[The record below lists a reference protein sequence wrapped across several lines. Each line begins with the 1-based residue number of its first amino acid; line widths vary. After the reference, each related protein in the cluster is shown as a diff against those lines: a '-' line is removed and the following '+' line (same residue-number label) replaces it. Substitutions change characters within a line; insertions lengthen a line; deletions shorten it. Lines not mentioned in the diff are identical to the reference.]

1 MRFLGHQTSSSA
13 CSRPSALQLALL
25 FLLIAGCI
33 APALGQQA
41 PYILP
46 YTMSTFA
53 GPNPAY
59 TIGAKCVNTTTGI
72 TSPTLIALD
81 PQGDG
86 CLASQLSIGTD
97 PHDIRVDAQGNI
109 YWIDIISSSSTLI
122 HKINA
127 QSLQETTYVSSTINS
142 KNCLATVDKYGD
154 GCPANDGGANNTTVV
169 ELNSQDNYTT
179 AGLKNQRGLAVS
191 NNGMLYSAGYNDY
204 NIHQVSPPA
213 LYNFPLDGAYSV
225 TGIFS
230 IVVGQPG
237 ATAAT
242 ATVTSQP
249 LATAGIGSSRGVGV
263 DAAGNVYVADTGNNI
278 VQEVTGGNLIPLTAA
293 NSAGTKPTP
302 PITGSGVASATQVDA
317 PEDVQI
323 DNNGNIII
331 ADAGNNVVRAIYEGG
346 TPFFGITNLV
356 VGTMYVIA
364 GNGAA
369 LTAVQSGSTGT
380 YGNTSYAYA
389 SNGSAPPVSPGSVN
403 LSVRKLS
410 IDQYN
415 NVYVADSSNEVVWF
429 IDNAT
434 GYIRLLAGSFGGAH
448 PAVTTPVI
456 TAMPSTPISC
466 SAQTNTLGDGCPAY
480 QASLNALSDMGTSV
494 DNQGNL
500 YITDSEMT
508 SAGAASASLS
518 RLRKVLSGLDFPA
531 VTVGGTSV
539 TQNIFLHFGVTDKQ
553 ATTNPFTVTGK
564 DYTLGTPSCTL
575 NADSTTDC
583 LIAITFKPSVP
594 GYDTATLTIA
604 SAAGLSNS
612 YLLTGTGTAPSIAI
626 DPGNVALFN
635 STINNAQGVVTDAS
649 GNIYIADTGNN
660 RILKYTATTAT
671 TAVFAGNGSAGYGG
685 DKSVATSATLK
696 APRAVATDTGG
707 NVYIAD
713 TGNNVIRKVNA
724 AGIITTYA
732 GTGTAS
738 YTGDNGPGTSATFSA
753 PSGIT
758 ADALGQI
765 YVADTGNNR
774 IRQISVNGYVT
785 TLAGGASTIC
795 TANTD
800 AQGDGC
806 SAIQTIFSAPSGLAY
821 DSTGNSI
828 YVADTGHNNIRRIG
842 LSNAIALSGTST
854 TVTFNPVTL
863 IAGTGTAGASLSSS
877 GLATASELNG
887 PTGVSIDAA
896 DNVYIADT
904 GNAAI
909 RLVNS
914 AMGTISTIVG
924 INTSAG
930 TGTVPGSGIAAQLTT
945 PASVT
950 VSPVGLLYI
959 ADSGNNRILSD
970 SRSQVSYNFGRINV
984 PGSSPVQ
991 NFVELSMGNAT
1002 ATLPASLTVTGD
1014 TTQFTLTAPSGS
1026 TGCTAS
1032 QALTAGSTCI
1042 EQGQFNPTA
1051 IGSYSA
1057 TYADAGSSYSGVD
1070 PSITLVGVGAVL
1082 TPTSSAV
1089 VQTFPAT
1096 GNAQYGGQLTLT
1108 VTVTPT
1114 ACNTQG
1120 APTCFPTGTVQIVVN
1135 NTAGAP
1141 LTLSATGTASEAL
1154 SNLAVGSLTISCI
1167 YKGDTYY
1174 AASNCPNATITIT
1187 QASTTSVLT
1196 ATPNN
1201 QPQFTTVTL
1210 TATVTSNTSGIPTG
1224 FVNFYADGSTTPINP
1239 SPVSLSGGVA
1249 TLALA
1254 ATFDAYGN
1262 VTSAGNTLTPGSH
1275 TLTCAYTGTT
1285 PSNYATSNCA
1295 SVTLVVDPQPASI
1308 ALQSKGCS
1316 ATVLTVD
1323 NTIAIGPTVNCPS
1336 ALAPINGVTAV
1347 AVADGSTTDATIF
1360 VTPTNTVSG
1369 TLTFSCSGL
1378 PAATTCTF
1386 SPVSLTVSPTT
1397 AAAASNY
1404 FDVTFWTD
1412 LQSGATA
1419 SLHKPSI
1426 GSTRKIGSGISY
1438 ALALGWPLTLLG
1450 FAGLFRF
1457 RRKPG
1462 AARRLSLLATLLIMA
1477 GSSLL
1482 FTGCAGPG
1490 AYSAVLT
1497 PAGTYPIT
1505 ITVAGGGV
1513 TSSTVVD
1520 FVVTSP
1526 GIPGQE

>member
-1 MRFLGHQTSSSA
+1 MRFLGHKTSSSA
-13 CSRPSALQLALL
+13 CSRPSALQLAFL
-25 FLLIAGCI
+25 FLLMASCL
-33 APALGQQA
+33 APALAQQA

-53 GPNPAY
+53 GPNPVY
-59 TIGAKCVNTTTGI
+59 STGAKCVNTTTGI
-72 TSPTLIALD
+72 SSPTLIALD

-86 CLASQLSIGTD
+86 CLASQVSVGAD
-97 PHDIRVDAQGNI
+97 PHDIRVDAKGNI
-109 YWIDIISSSSTLI
+109 YWVDIISSSSTLI

-127 QSLQETTYVSSTINS
+127 QSLQESTYVSSTINT

-154 GCPANDGGANNTTVV
+154 GCPANDGGANNTTV
-169 ELNSQDNYTT
+169 LQANSQNNFTT
-179 AGLKNQRGLAVS
+179 AGLKNQRGLAIS
-191 NNGMLYSAGYNDY
+191 NNGTLYTAGYNDY
-204 NIHQVSPPA
+204 NIHQVSPPS
-213 LYNFPLDGAYSV
+213 LYNFPLNGAYSV

-242 ATVTSQP
+242 TTVTSQP
-249 LATAGIGSSRGVGV
+249 LATAGLGSSRGVGV
-263 DAAGNVYVADTGNNI
+263 DAAGNVYIADTGNNI
-278 VQEVTGGNLIPLTAA
+278 IQEVTGGNLIPLTAA

-302 PITGSGVASATQVDA
+302 PITGSGAASATQVDA

-331 ADAGNNVVRAIYEGG
+331 ADAGNNIVRAIYQGG
-346 TPFFGITNLV
+346 KPFFGISNPQ
-356 VGTMYVIA
+356 VGVMYVIGGT
-364 GNGAA
+364 GNG
-369 LTAVQSGSTGT
+369 LTAAANGSTGT
-380 YGNTSYAYA
+380 YNNTTYAYA
-389 SNGSAPPVSPGSVN
+389 SNGSAPPVAPGVVSI
-403 LSVRKLS
+403 SVRKLS

-448 PAVTTPVI
+448 PAVTSPVI
-456 TAMPSTPISC
+456 TAMPSTPIGC
-466 SAQTNTLGDGCPAY
+466 TAQTNTLGDGCPAY
-480 QASLNALSDMGTSV
+480 QAALSALSDMGTSV

-508 SAGAASASLS
+508 SAGVASASLS
-518 RLRKVLSGLDFPA
+518 RLRKVLSGLNFPA
-531 VTVGGTSV
+531 VTVGNTSV
-539 TQNIFLHFGVTDKQ
+539 TQNILLHFGIADKQ
-553 ATTNPFTVTGK
+553 ATTTPFTVTGK
-564 DYTLGTPSCTL
+564 DYTLGTPACTL
-575 NADSTTDC
+575 NADNTTDC
-583 LIAITFKPSVP
+583 LIAVTFKPSVP
-594 GYDTATLTIA
+594 GYDTATLTIT
-604 SAAGLSNS
+604 SAAGLANN

-626 DPGNVALFN
+626 DPGNVAVFN
-635 STINNAQGVVTDAS
+635 STVTNAQGVVTDAS
-649 GNIYIADTGNN
+649 GNLYIADTGNN
-660 RILKYTATTAT
+660 RILKYTAATAT
-671 TAVFAGNGSAGYGG
+671 TATFAGTGTSGYSG
-685 DKSVATSATLK
+685 DKGAATSATLK
-696 APRAVATDTGG
+696 APKAVATDTGG

-765 YVADTGNNR
+765 YVADTGNNVL
-774 IRQISVNGYVT
+774 RQIAVNGYVT
-785 TLAGGASTIC
+785 TFAGGASTIC
-795 TANTD
+795 SANTD

-806 SAIQTIFSAPSGLAY
+806 SAIQAVFSAPSGLAY
-821 DSTGNSI
+821 DSTADTI
-828 YVADTGHNNIRRIG
+828 YVADTGHNTVRRIG
-842 LSNAIALSGTST
+842 LSNTIALSGSPATN
-854 TVTFNPVTL
+854 TVVTYNPVTL
-863 IAGTGTAGASLSSS
+863 IAGTGTAGASISSS
-877 GLATASELNG
+877 GIATASELSG
-887 PTGVSIDAA
+887 PTGVSVDAA

-904 GNAAI
+904 GNAAV
-909 RLVNS
+909 RLINS
-914 AMGTISTIVG
+914 ATGIISTIVG

-950 VSPVGLLYI
+950 VSPVGLVYI

-970 SRSQVSYNFGRINV
+970 SRSQISYNFGRINV
-984 PGSSPVQ
+984 PTASPVQ

-1002 ATLPASLTVTGD
+1002 ATLPASITATGN
-1014 TTQFTLTAPSGS
+1014 TTQFTLTPPSGS
-1026 TGCTAS
+1026 GGCAAS
-1032 QALTAGSTCI
+1032 QALTVGSTCI
-1042 EQGQFNPTA
+1042 EQGQFTPTA

-1057 TYADAGSSYSGVD
+1057 TYTDAGSSYSGVD

-1082 TPTSSAV
+1082 TPTSSTVA
-1089 VQTFPAT
+1089 QTVPAT
-1096 GNAQYGGQLTLT
+1096 GNAQFGGQLTLT

-1114 ACNTQG
+1114 ICNTN
-1120 APTCFPTGTVQIVVN
+1120 APTCFPSGTVQIVVN
-1135 NTAGAP
+1135 NTAGTP

-1154 SNLAVGSLTISCI
+1154 SNLAVGSITVSCI

-1174 AASNCPNATITIT
+1174 AASNCPNTTITIA

-1201 QPQFTTVTL
+1201 QPQFTTVIL
-1210 TATVTSNTSGIPTG
+1210 TATVTSNTSGIPPGT
-1224 FVNFYADGSTTPINP
+1224 VNFYADGGTTPIGTGP
-1239 SPVSLSGGVA
+1239 LTAGVA
-1249 TLALA
+1249 SLTLKA
-1254 ATFDAYGN
+1254 AVDSYGN
-1262 VTSAGNTLTPGSH
+1262 VTGAGNTLLAGSH
-1275 TLTCAYTGTT
+1275 TLTCTYTGTA
-1285 PSNYATSNCA
+1285 PSNYASSNC
-1295 SVTLVVDPQPASI
+1295 TPITFVVAPQPASI

-1323 NTIAIGPTVNCPS
+1323 NTIAIGPTVTCPS
-1336 ALAPINGVTAV
+1336 PAPPINGLTTV

-1369 TLTFSCSGL
+1369 TLTFSCSGM
-1378 PAATTCTF
+1378 PAATICTF
-1386 SPVSLTVSPTT
+1386 SPVSLNVSPTT
-1397 AAAASNY
+1397 TSAPSNY

-1412 LQSGATA
+1412 IKSGSTA

-1426 GSTRKIGSGISY
+1426 GSTKKSGSGISY

-1450 FAGLFRF
+1450 FAGFLRF

-1462 AARRLSLLATLLIMA
+1462 AARGLSLLATLLIMA

-1505 ITVAGGGV
+1505 ITVTGGGA
-1513 TSSTVVD
+1513 TSSTVVE